1 MKHLIIFLGIGLLI
15 SSCAAPPKAV
25 KTGSEIGETPEWV
38 QTMGRYDKGEGAIGS
53 SAISGMGTQTAREDA
68 MMSARNALTQNI
80 DIKVQSAV
88 SQTRQRLIEQGIAGA
103 SELGTLQTQNAARQ
117 MVSQRLKNSRPIK
130 QWKDPES
137 EELYI
142 WVIIEQV
149 DLDRMAADINGK
161 VIRKQL
167 EDAGEEHRDTIK
179 NTFDEEFEKQFS
191 Q

>member
-1 MKHLIIFLGIGLLI
+1 MRHLIILLGIGLLI
-15 SSCAAPPKAV
+15 SSCTAPPKAV
-25 KTGSEIGETPEWV
+25 KTGSDISETPEWV
-38 QTMGRYDKGEGAIGS
+38 QSMGLYKKGEGAIGS
-53 SAISGMGTQTAREDA
+53 SPKSGLGSQPQREDA
-68 MMSARNALTQNI
+68 TLSARNALAQNI
-80 DIKVQSAV
+80 DIKVQSAI
-88 SQTRQRLIEQGIAGA
+88 SQTRQRLIEQGISGA
-103 SELGTLQTQNAARQ
+103 IELGTLQTQNAARQ
-117 MVSQRLKNSRPIK
+117 LVNQRLKNSRPIK

-137 EELYI
+137 DELYI

-149 DLDRMAADINGK
+149 DLDRMAEDVHQK